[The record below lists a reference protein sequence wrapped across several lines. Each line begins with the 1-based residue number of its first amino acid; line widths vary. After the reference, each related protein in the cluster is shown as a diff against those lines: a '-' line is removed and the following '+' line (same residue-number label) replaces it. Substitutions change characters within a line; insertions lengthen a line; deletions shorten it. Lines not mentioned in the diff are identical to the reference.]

1 MSNVKVGDKVEI
13 LEVGHFNVNVVKIG
27 DIAEVI
33 DVIEDQ
39 ILLGNKGWKRSQ
51 STSPYREGEYWKLV
65 PPTVEPPTI
74 NSEPFIT
81 IKGVEVG
88 SSLERALNLVV
99 AVYNGDSVRGKD
111 NLGYNYPT
119 YVRGGSESLDLVVRA
134 LNANGLDWYVLKS
147 EDEAAKAKLNKEAL
161 DKEIKELEDKL
172 QELKTKRGD

>member
-1 MSNVKVGDKVEI
+1 MCNVKAGDKVEI

-39 ILLGNKGWKRSQ
+39 ILLGNKGWKRSH
-51 STSPYREGEYWKLV
+51 STSPYREGEYWRLV
-65 PPTVEPPTI
+65 TNTIEPPII

-99 AVYNGDSVRGKD
+99 AVYNGDSVKTTTS
-111 NLGYNYPT
+111 LGYTSST
-119 YVRGGSESLDLVVRA
+119 YVDQGSDILGAVIRMLGSEGMD
-134 LNANGLDWYVLKS
+134 YYTLKS
-147 EDEAAKAKLNKEAL
+147 EDEAKPNKEAL
-161 DKEIKELEDKL
+161 DKEIQELENKL
-172 QELKTKRGD
+172 QELKSKRG

>member
-65 PPTVEPPTI
+65 TNTIEPPTI

-99 AVYNGDSVRGKD
+99 AVHNGDGLRTITSVD
-111 NLGYNYPT
+111 YISST
-119 YVRGGSESLDLVVRA
+119 YVHQASKALGAMVSMLESE
-134 LNANGLDWYVLKS
+134 GMGYYVLKS
-147 EDEAAKAKLNKEAL
+147 EDEAIKAKNIKESF
-161 DKEIKELEDKL
+161 DKEIQELENKL
-172 QELKTKRGD
+172 QELKTKRG